1 MSEATE
7 QLRLIRDSAAAIAGP
22 DLRRIRTLRF
32 TRPGF
37 DPGVWRQMAELG
49 WTGLMV
55 PEANGGSG
63 LGAAEL
69 CALAEELGSALVP
82 EPLIPCAVSALLLA
96 SVESEAATLR
106 GAGAAGETLAAMLAG
121 EAVVMTA
128 WQEAAGAL
136 DAPGTPGA
144 ARLFVPMAA
153 GATHLLLPLREGG
166 RLALFLE
173 PAGAMET
180 ETTQDGGHFGTVV
193 PAGGVRIEADGEGM
207 IARALDLGALGTAA
221 YLLGV
226 MERSFAMTLDYLRT
240 REQFGR
246 RIGSF
251 QALQHRAADLRMQV
265 ALTRASVE
273 QAARVYDSGAPAAQ
287 RAAAVSRAKAR
298 AADAAML
305 VTRQA
310 IQLHGGIGYTDEH
323 DVGLYLRKA
332 MVLAP
337 LFGGAAAHRRRFQ
350 ALAPEGEE

>member
-1 MSEATE
+1 MSEAAE
-7 QLRLIRDSAAAIAGP
+7 QIRLIRDSASAITGA
-22 DLRRIRTLRF
+22 DLRRIRALRF

-37 DPGVWRQMAELG
+37 DPAVWRQMAELG
-49 WTGLMV
+49 WTGLVV
-55 PEANGGSG
+55 PDANGGAG

-69 CALAEELGSALVP
+69 CALAEELGAALVP

-106 GAGAAGETLAAMLAG
+106 GAGAAGEVLAAMLAG
-121 EAVVMTA
+121 EAVVLTA

-136 DAPGTPGA
+136 DAPGTPDA
-144 ARLFVPMAA
+144 PRSFVPMAA
-153 GATHLLLPLREGG
+153 GATHFLVPLRDGA
-166 RLALFLE
+166 RVTLALQE
-173 PAGAMET
+173 AGACET
-180 ETTQDGGHFGTVV
+180 ETTQDGGNFGTLL
-193 PAGGVRIEADGEGM
+193 AQGGVRIEADGAAM
-207 IARALDLGALGTAA
+207 LARALDLGALGTAA
-221 YLLGV
+221 TLLGV
-226 MERSFAMTLDYLRT
+226 MERAFAMTLDYLRT

-246 RIGSF
+246 KIGGF
-251 QALQHRAADLRMQV
+251 QVLQHRAADLRMQI

-273 QAARVYDSGAPAAQ
+273 QAARVFDAGAPAAP

-298 AADAAML
+298 ASDAAML

-323 DVGLYLRKA
+323 DIGLYLRKA

-350 ALAPEGEE
+350 ALAPDGEE